1 MTLNLIQGVGA
12 ALLFLPAVFG
22 NPNRGL
28 PARILGHPV
37 LMWFGLISYGIY
49 LWHVTVVVALGVGG
63 DSTDFWTALVGG
75 TILTIPLA
83 AASYYLV
90 ERPVLKLKY
99 QTLREILRGRAQR
112 HDPVP
117 DPGRSA

>member
-1 MTLNLIQGVGA
+1 
-12 ALLFLPAVFG
+12 
-22 NPNRGL
+22 
-28 PARILGHPV
+28 
-37 LMWFGLISYGIY
+37 
-49 LWHVTVVVALGVGG
+49 VTIVVALGVGG
-63 DSTDFWTALVGG
+63 DATDFWTALVGG

-99 QTLREILRGRAQR
+99 RSLREILRGRTRRQR
-112 HDPVP
+112 EPVP